1 MTKADLLNKLENYPD
16 DIELNFKVFCDF
28 QDDDNGCG
36 IFPTSGNI
44 ESINWGVGYSVEI
57 KIEV

>member
-16 DIELNFKVFCDF
+16 DIELNFRIDCDF
-28 QDDDNGCG
+28 QEDDNGCG

-44 ESINWGVGYSVEI
+44 ESVNWGVGYSVEI